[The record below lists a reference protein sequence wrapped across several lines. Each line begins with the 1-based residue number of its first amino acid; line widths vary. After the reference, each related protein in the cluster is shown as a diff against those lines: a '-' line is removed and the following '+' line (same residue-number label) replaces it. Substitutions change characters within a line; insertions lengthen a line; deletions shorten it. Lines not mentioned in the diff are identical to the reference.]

1 MKITEN
7 FTITLTCLFC
17 DAALTKKDNEEFNSN
32 DLIKCQNCG
41 EENDYESV
49 YEIAKQQ
56 GIEQVK
62 NEVMEE
68 LTKSFKNLKI
78 KI

>member
-17 DAALTKKDNEEFNSN
+17 DATLTKKDNEEFNSD

-49 YEIAKQQ
+49 FEIAK
-56 GIEQVK
+56 EQA
-62 NEVMEE
+62 
-68 LTKSFKNLKI
+68 LKAEAAQADQPI
-78 KI
+78 GLSPR

>member
-1 MKITEN
+1 MKITES

-17 DAALTKKDNEEFNSN
+17 DAILTKKGNEEFNSD
-32 DLIKCQNCG
+32 DLIRCQNCG

-68 LTKSFKNLKI
+68 LTKSFKNYNI
-78 KI
+78 GV

>member
-1 MKITEN
+1 LKPIEN

-17 DAALTKKDNEEFNSN
+17 DAALIKKDNEEFNSD

-41 EENDYESV
+41 EDNDYESV

-62 NEVMEE
+62 NEVLSE
-68 LTKSFKNLKI
+68 LKKSFIGLKA
-78 KI
+78 

>member
-1 MKITEN
+1 MNITEN
-7 FTITLTCLFC
+7 FTITLSCLFC
-17 DAALTKKDNEEFNSN
+17 DAALTKEENKELHSG

-49 YEIAKQQ
+49 YEIAKEQ

-62 NEVMEE
+62 NEVMNE
-68 LTKSFKNLKI
+68 LKKSFSGLKV